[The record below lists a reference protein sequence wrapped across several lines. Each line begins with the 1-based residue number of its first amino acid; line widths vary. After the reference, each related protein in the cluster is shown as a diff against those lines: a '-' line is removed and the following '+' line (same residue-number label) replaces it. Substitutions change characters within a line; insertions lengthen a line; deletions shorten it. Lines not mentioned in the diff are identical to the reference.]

1 MTEQGRLI
9 EVSHCRSSRLAAG
22 DLVYHMLTRQVGH
35 LPLFTSL
42 LTTLNGETPL
52 IASTLQPHGRPRGT
66 REKTPDPLFWPPGI
80 PTSSP
85 DSGGR
90 GLCGASRYL
99 FVHTID
105 VQSIIKYEWDPQKNE
120 WLKKAR
126 RISIEQ
132 VIFHL
137 SQGDVWKIAD
147 HPDQKK
153 YPSQKAYFVVIEGYV
168 YLVPHIGEKQYI
180 FFKKRLSLTGKPQ
193 KSI

>member
-1 MTEQGRLI
+1 MDGQE
-9 EVSHCRSSRLAAG
+9 A
-22 DLVYHMLTRQVGH
+22 
-35 LPLFTSL
+35 
-42 LTTLNGETPL
+42 
-52 IASTLQPHGRPRGT
+52 
-66 REKTPDPLFWPPGI
+66 REKRLPTPYSVLPGI

-99 FVHTID
+99 FVRTID

-126 RISIEQ
+126 RISCEQ

-147 HPDQKK
+147 HPDHKK
-153 YPSQKAYFVVIEGYV
+153 YPSQKVYFVVIEGYV
-168 YLVPHIGEKQYI
+168 YLVPHICEKQYI
-180 FFKKRLSLTGKPQ
+180 FLKTVIPNRKATKEYLSEQ
-193 KSI
+193 EENNEIR